1 MTYLISTDYDPNE
14 KVYRATFGGDYDYQV
29 EANTQKELNTKIET
43 EINN

>member
-29 EANTQKELNTKIET
+29 EAKTQKELNTKIKT

>member
-29 EANTQKELNTKIET
+29 EAKTKLQLQKKIQIET
-43 EINN
+43 NN